1 MRNLFQVQSLGIRN
15 GVWSDRFVRLRQIT
29 SWALAAVLAS
39 SAMILTVV
47 VGSSLSAPDA
57 YAGGGSWTAISA
69 DYTLPGYDYVDNT
82 QLSSTNGETA
92 STVGFGRGPFGA
104 AIDPTGTY
112 AFISDQNANRVRVYA
127 IASNALVKIISGNG
141 LSTPQAMSVSPD
153 GTQLWVSN
161 YGNSTV
167 SVFCI
172 ASGGC
177 GAVAQ
182 WGAIRKIT
190 TGSLN
195 GPIDVAITPN
205 GAYAYVSNYNT
216 YTVTVICA
224 SATLCGGTAQYS
236 EMSFSP
242 LAVTPNTGVTGVDWT
257 SFTPDGLYAFVA
269 NCGNASCSTAGSIA
283 FIENP
288 EVVPPHAPT
297 VKSYTTGLGYGT
309 NQVDISPNCSP
320 SNCSAYIT
328 DVSSS
333 EIQEMDNV
341 DSGANPTVNPSQTIT
356 SGLSAPTYFAF
367 TPDSKFIYVTDYG
380 NAGIDVVNTSTNTV
394 QRVLTAGGT
403 MSEPWVIAM
412 TPDQAPTASFLA
424 YPAPQGVNSY
434 FNASSSSS
442 PIGSI
447 ASYAWD
453 FGDGCTETLTS
464 PTVTFAYPSASGG
477 SCPSGSSGTVSTAG
491 TGPFTVSLTVTNTGG
506 TSTVQTFTGH
516 TMSNN
521 GGPSALKTQSITLP
535 SKLAVTTSPIVGSVS
550 SSPNLGPIT
559 IQMQGSSGAPINA
572 PPAGGGT
579 VSISLSASS
588 GTFSSW
594 NGTACSATT
603 ITSSSLAP
611 GTSLVQ
617 VCYGN
622 PIAGSY
628 SLTFASSGLTSAT
641 QNEIALNATKIVFTS
656 APVTG
661 LDSTSAT
668 LGPISI
674 ALENGAGT
682 LEPNPAGVSV
692 SVGLSSSS
700 TGGIFA
706 LTSGGATVTAV
717 TIGAGASSATFY
729 YGDSNAGTPT
739 ITASLGLLTSGT
751 QVETINSGSPYQIG
765 ITTKPLVGTLMSTNP
780 NLGPITIAIEDSSG
794 NPTNATTNMTVT
806 LSDGGSGGSFSLYSG
821 GACQA
826 TTITSLV
833 ISTGTQS
840 AQVCYG
846 NATQG
851 LYSISA
857 TTTGLTVNSIS
868 QNETVLNATKIVF
881 TSASVQGPA
890 SSSADIGPITITLEN
905 GGGTAEAVPTGASVV
920 VSLSSSSGG
929 GIFSLTSGGATVTTV
944 TIGAGASAA
953 TFYYGDNIV
962 GSPTLTASA
971 GLLSSGTQSETVTTG
986 IPYKLVI
993 TTSPLT
999 GATSATPNLG
1009 AIAIAIEDS
1018 GGSQVNASANQT
1030 VTLSSTSGTGA
1041 FSVYSGGSCSSV
1053 TVSSVIIVGGTSNVS
1068 ICYGDIT
1075 VGTPTITATT
1085 TGLTVNSVSQTE
1097 TVNVGPPYQIVITS
1111 ASLANLA
1118 SSTPDIGPIDVA
1130 IQDAYGNPSPVGS
1143 TQTITVSSSSPSG
1156 TFSAWTGTSCSAT
1169 TFTSFTIATGSDS
1182 AQICYGNTLAS
1193 TQTITLTTTGLTVN
1207 SVSQSETVT
1216 PQSPYQLAASGSYS
1230 GPKSSSPNMG
1240 PITVSLEDQFGNPT
1254 KATSNTTVNV
1264 SDTPTGGLFSQW
1276 TGSSCSGATAT
1287 SFTIAQASTSISLCF
1302 GSSTAAAYRTTYAVT
1317 GLPGANSVNLT
1328 ETVQASGAWL
1338 SQSYANNFQQSL
1350 AGDFYGTSFAGT
1362 NIMAVGDDYA
1372 GGNAT
1377 YGQISYQPGAGS
1389 NWELVS
1395 ELNGNRYSVQT
1406 DAIAGS
1412 STVTSTSCPVA
1423 SFCGAA
1429 DSTGDVYVYAGGAIS
1444 SWTKSNVDGTTPI
1457 TAISCADST
1466 GCLAVD
1472 GNGNGFYYNGST
1484 WSTSASGDTNALESV
1499 SCVSDAFCMVV
1510 DSAGNY
1516 LTFDIATNAWVGPT
1530 ASGDTNTLTSVSC
1543 AATNFCEAVDNAGK
1557 VIVYTGG
1564 AGNWGTASSIDAN
1577 GNLKSISCPS
1587 TTFCGA
1593 VDQSGHAVI
1602 ATGAGPTWGAVS
1614 ALGPTLSSISCS
1626 TASTCIAVGG
1636 GNGYGYT
1643 GSAWLASSSVDGAN
1657 TLDSVSCATPSF
1669 CVGGDSAG
1677 NAVFAQVNGTG
1688 ISAGPLSSI
1697 SCPASNMC
1705 VAVGSLFSNGSNNI
1719 ILTSNNPI
1727 NPFSW
1732 TVETLP
1738 SGVSDLFGV
1747 SCGSTSVCF
1756 AVGLGSSGADLIES
1770 TNGGITWTDVG
1781 TSISQGTYT
1790 TGTVSY
1796 LSGISCY
1803 SASECIAA
1811 GVGSSGS
1818 GSEGVVLYYNGS
1830 TWTVEFYDSSGGEFT
1845 GVSCPSSTECFVS
1858 GDGGGY
1864 AQIYENTSV
1873 TTAPGTWTQ
1882 TLSTSAISYL
1892 YDVGCISASACY
1904 GVGFIITG
1912 GGTLGTKTLSAG
1924 AIVVSNVSGSWQ
1936 ESENDNLNGS
1946 SSVDTTWWGIA
1957 CNSSICSVV
1966 GSNNQSPF
1974 YPMAGYGS

>member
-1 MRNLFQVQSLGIRN
+1 MRNLFQGSYLGIRN

-69 DYTLPGYDYVDNT
+69 DFTLPGYDYVDNT
-82 QLSSTNGETA
+82 QLSSSNGESAGTVTTA
-92 STVGFGRGPFGA
+92 GNPFGV

-112 AFISDQNANRVRVYA
+112 AFISNQTKNTINIYTIANNAQVHV
-127 IASNALVKIISGNG
+127 IHEGGGN
-141 LSTPQAMSVSPD
+141 SPQAMSVSPD

-161 YGNSTV
+161 YKSNSV
-167 SVFCI
+167 SVYCI
-172 ASGGC
+172 PSGGC

-182 WGAIRKIT
+182 WGLIT
-190 TGSLN
+190 NIATGSMN
-195 GPIDVAITPN
+195 APIDVAITPN
-205 GAYAYVSNYNT
+205 GAYAYVSNYGTPTVNGT
-216 YTVTVICA
+216 TVTVICA
-224 SATLCGGTAQYS
+224 SATLCGGTPQYS
-236 EMSFSP
+236 EMTFSP
-242 LAVTPNTGVTGVDWT
+242 LTVTPPGGSGVDWT

-269 NCGNASCSTAGSIA
+269 NCGNYACNAAGSIA

-297 VKSYTTGLGYGT
+297 VKSFTTGLGFGT
-309 NQVDISPNCSP
+309 NQIDISPNCSP
-320 SNCSAYIT
+320 SNCDAYIT
-328 DVSSS
+328 DFGSG

-356 SGLSAPTYFAF
+356 SGLSAPDYFAF
-367 TPDSKFIYVTDYG
+367 TPDSKFMYVTDYG

-394 QRVLTAGGT
+394 QKVLTAGGT

-424 YPAPQGVNSY
+424 YPAPQGVSSY

-442 PIGSI
+442 PVGSI
-447 ASYAWD
+447 ASYTWN
-453 FGDGCTETLTS
+453 FGDGCTETVTS
-464 PTVTFAYPSASGG
+464 ATVAFAYPSTSGG
-477 SCPSGSSGTVSTAG
+477 TCSAGSSGTVSTAG

-594 NGTACSATT
+594 NGTSCSATT

-622 PIAGSY
+622 PTAGSY

-700 TGGIFA
+700 TGGIFS
-706 LTSGGATVTAV
+706 LTSGGVAVTTV
-717 TIGAGASSATFY
+717 TIGPAASSATFY
-729 YGDSNAGTPT
+729 YGDANSGSPT

-751 QVETINSGSPYQIG
+751 QVETITSGSPYQIG
-765 ITTKPLVGTLMSTNP
+765 ITTKPLVGTIMSSAP

-794 NPTNATTNMTVT
+794 NPTNAATNMTVT

-857 TTTGLTVNSIS
+857 TTTGLTINSIS
-868 QNETVLNATKIVF
+868 QSETILNASQIAFSTAAVK
-881 TSASVQGPA
+881 GPA
-890 SSSADIGPITITLEN
+890 SSSADIGPITIKLEKSN
-905 GGGTAEAVPTGASVV
+905 GAGQVVPAGASVV
-920 VSLSSSSGG
+920 VSLSSSSSG
-929 GIFSLTSGGATVTTV
+929 GIFSLTSGGANVTTV
-944 TIGAGASAA
+944 TIGAGASSA
-953 TFYYGDNIV
+953 TFYYGDTTV
-962 GSPTLTASA
+962 GTPTLTASA
-971 GLLSSGTQSETVTTG
+971 GLLTPGTQVETITTG
-986 IPYKLVI
+986 IPYQLVI
-993 TTSPLT
+993 TTSALSGT
-999 GATSATPNLG
+999 TSAIPNLG
-1009 AIAIAIEDS
+1009 PITLAIEDS
-1018 GGSQVNASANQT
+1018 GGSQVDASADQT
-1030 VTLSSTSGTGA
+1030 ITLSSTSGTGA

-1097 TVNVGPPYQIVITS
+1097 TVNVGPPYQIVITT
-1111 ASLANLA
+1111 ASLTNLA

-1156 TFSAWTGTSCSAT
+1156 TFSAWTGTSCSTT

-1216 PQSPYQLAASGSYS
+1216 PQSPYQLAASGSYT

-1254 KATSNTTVNV
+1254 NATSNTTVTV

-1287 SFTIAQASTSISLCF
+1287 SFTIAQASKSVSLCF
-1302 GSSTAAAYRTTYAVT
+1302 GSPTSGTYTTTYAVT

-1395 ELNGNRYSVQT
+1395 ELNGNPYSVQT

-1412 STVTSTSCPVA
+1412 GTVTSTSCPVA

-1543 AATNFCEAVDNAGK
+1543 AATNFCEAVDNAGN

-1564 AGNWGTASSIDAN
+1564 AGNWGAATLIDSN

-1705 VAVGSLFSNGSNNI
+1705 VADGTNNI

-1732 TVETLP
+1732 TMETLP

-1756 AVGLGSSGADLIES
+1756 AVGQGSSGADLIES
-1770 TNGGITWTDVG
+1770 TNNGVTWTDVG

>member
-1 MRNLFQVQSLGIRN
+1 MRNLFQGQSLGIRN
-15 GVWSDRFVRLRQIT
+15 GVWSDRFLRLRQIT
-29 SWALAAVLAS
+29 SWALAAILAS

-47 VGSSLSAPDA
+47 VGTSLSAPDA

-69 DYTLPGYDYVDNT
+69 DFSLPGYDYFDNT
-82 QLSSTNGETA
+82 QLSSTNGESA
-92 STVGFGRGPFGA
+92 GTVGFGSGPFGA

-112 AFISDQNANRVRVYA
+112 AFISDQSKNTINVYTIANNAQ
-127 IASNALVKIISGNG
+127 VKVIHEGGGN
-141 LSTPQAMSVSPD
+141 SPQAMSVTPD
-153 GTQLWVSN
+153 GTQLWVANYNSN
-161 YGNSTV
+161 
-167 SVFCI
+167 SVFVYCI
-172 ASGGC
+172 VSAGC
-177 GAVAQ
+177 GGVAQ
-182 WGAIRKIT
+182 WGLIANIT
-190 TGSLN
+190 GAGLN
-195 GPIDVAITPN
+195 GPIDVSITPN

-216 YTVTVICA
+216 YTVTILCA
-224 SATLCGGTAQYS
+224 SATLCGGTAQYAA
-236 EMSFSP
+236 MSFSP
-242 LAVTPNTGVTGVDWT
+242 LMVTSSTSVTGVDWT
-257 SFTPDGLYAFVA
+257 AFTPDGLYAFVA
-269 NCGNASCSTAGSIA
+269 NCGNASCSTNGSIA

-297 VKSYTTGLGYGT
+297 VKSYTAGLGLGT
-309 NQVDISPNCSP
+309 NQIDISPNCSP
-320 SNCSAYIT
+320 SNCDAYIT
-328 DVSSS
+328 DMSSG

-356 SGLSAPTYFAF
+356 SGVKSPLYFAF
-367 TPDSKFIYVTDYG
+367 TPDSKYLYVTDPG
-380 NAGIDVVNTSTNTV
+380 NYGIDVVNTSSDTV
-394 QRVLTAGGT
+394 QAVKTAGGT
-403 MSEPWVIAM
+403 MVEPWVIAM

-434 FNASSSSS
+434 FNGSSSSS
-442 PIGSI
+442 PVGSI
-447 ASYAWD
+447 ATYAWN
-453 FGDGCTETLTS
+453 FGDGCTETLAS
-464 PTVTFAYPSASGG
+464 PTVTFAYPSSSGG
-477 SCPSGSSGTVSTAG
+477 SCPSGSIGTVSTAG

-535 SKLAVTTSPIVGSVS
+535 SKIAVTTSPMIGSVS

-579 VSISLSASS
+579 ISISLSASS

-594 NGTACSATT
+594 NGTSCSTTT
-603 ITSSSLAP
+603 ITSISLAP
-611 GTSLVQ
+611 GTSSVQ

-622 PIAGSY
+622 PTAGSY
-628 SLTFASSGLTSAT
+628 SLTFASTGLTSAT

-682 LEPNPAGVSV
+682 LEPNPSGVSV

-700 TGGIFA
+700 TGGIFS
-706 LTSGGATVTAV
+706 LTSGGAAVTAV
-717 TIGAGASSATFY
+717 TIGPAASSATFY
-729 YGDSNAGTPT
+729 YGDANSGSPT

-751 QVETINSGSPYQIG
+751 QVETITSGSPYQIG
-765 ITTKPLVGTLMSTNP
+765 ITTKPLVGTIMSTNP
-780 NLGPITIAIEDSSG
+780 NLGPVTIAIEDSSG
-794 NPTNATTNMTVT
+794 NPTNAATNMTVT
-806 LSDGGSGGSFSLYSG
+806 LSDGGSGGLFSQYSG

-833 ISTGTQS
+833 ISSGSQS

-857 TTTGLTVNSIS
+857 TTTGLTINSIS
-868 QNETVLNATKIVF
+868 QSETILNASQIAFSTAAVK
-881 TSASVQGPA
+881 GPA
-890 SSSADIGPITITLEN
+890 SSSADIGPITIKLEKSN
-905 GGGTAEAVPTGASVV
+905 GAGQVVPAGASVV
-920 VSLSSSSGG
+920 VSLSSSSSG

-944 TIGAGASAA
+944 TIGAGASSA
-953 TFYYGDNIV
+953 TFYYGDSIV

-971 GLLSSGTQSETVTTG
+971 GLLTPGTQVETITTG
-986 IPYKLVI
+986 IPYQLVI
-993 TTSPLT
+993 TTSALSGT
-999 GATSATPNLG
+999 TSAIPNLG
-1009 AIAIAIEDS
+1009 PITLAIEDS
-1018 GGSQVNASANQT
+1018 GGSQVDASADQT
-1030 VTLSSTSGTGA
+1030 ITLSSTSGTGA

-1053 TVSSVIIVGGTSNVS
+1053 TVSSVIIVGGTSNIS

-1085 TGLTVNSVSQTE
+1085 TGLTVNSASQTE

-1111 ASLANLA
+1111 ASLSNLA
-1118 SSTPDIGPIDVA
+1118 SATPDIGPIDVA

-1143 TQTITVSSSSPSG
+1143 TQTITVSSSSASG

-1264 SDTPTGGLFSQW
+1264 SDSPTGGAFSQW
-1276 TGSSCSGATAT
+1276 TGSSCSSATAT
-1287 SFTIAQASTSISLCF
+1287 SFTIVQASTSVYLCF
-1302 GSSTAAAYRTTYAVT
+1302 GSSASGTYTTTYAVT
-1317 GLPGANSVNLT
+1317 GLPGTNSVNLT

-1350 AGDFYGTSFAGT
+1350 SGDFYGTSFAGT
-1362 NIMAVGDDYA
+1362 NIMAVGDDYDSA
-1372 GGNAT
+1372 NAN
-1377 YGQISYQPGAGS
+1377 YGQISYQPGTGS

-1395 ELNGNRYSVQT
+1395 ELNGSPYSVQT
-1406 DAIAGS
+1406 QSIAGS

-1429 DSTGDVYVYAGGAIS
+1429 DSTGDVYVYSGGAIS

-1457 TAISCADST
+1457 TAISCAGSS

-1484 WSTSASGDTNALESV
+1484 WSTSASGDTNALKSV
-1499 SCVSDAFCMVV
+1499 SCVSNAFCMVV
-1510 DSAGNY
+1510 DSSGNY
-1516 LTFDIATNAWVGPT
+1516 LTFDITTNAWVGPT
-1530 ASGDTNTLTSVSC
+1530 ATGDTNTLTSVSC
-1543 AATNFCEAVDNAGK
+1543 AATNFCEAVDSAGN

-1564 AGNWGTASSIDAN
+1564 AGSWGAATLIDSN
-1577 GNLKSISCPS
+1577 GNLNSISCPS

-1614 ALGPTLSSISCS
+1614 ALGTTLSSISCS
-1626 TASTCIAVGG
+1626 IASTCIAVGA

-1643 GSAWLASSSVDGAN
+1643 GATWLASTSVDGAN
-1657 TLDSVSCATPSF
+1657 TLDAVSCATPSF
-1669 CVGGDSAG
+1669 CVGGDSVG

-1705 VAVGSLFSNGSNNI
+1705 VAVGSLYSSGTNDI

-1732 TVETLP
+1732 TSETLP
-1738 SGVSDLFGV
+1738 TGLGYVYSV

-1756 AVGLGSSGADLIES
+1756 AVGQGSSGSDLIES
-1770 TNGGITWTDVG
+1770 TNSGVTWSDIG
-1781 TSISQGTYT
+1781 SSISQGTYT
-1790 TGTVSY
+1790 SGSVSS
-1796 LSGISCY
+1796 LSGVSCY
-1803 SASECIAA
+1803 SASECIAV
-1811 GVGSSGS
+1811 GQGSSGS
-1818 GSEGVVLYYNGS
+1818 GSQGVVVYYNGS
-1830 TWTVEFYDSSGGEFT
+1830 SWTVEFYNSSAGEFT

-1864 AQIYENTSV
+1864 AQIYEDTSV
-1873 TTAPGTWTQ
+1873 TTSPGTWTQ
-1882 TLSTSAISYL
+1882 TLSTSAVSYL
-1892 YDVGCISASACY
+1892 YDIGCISASACY
-1904 GVGFIITG
+1904 GVGFVITG
-1912 GGTLGTKTLSAG
+1912 GGTLGSATLSKG
-1924 AIVVSNVSGSWQ
+1924 GVVVSDVSGSWAV
-1936 ESENDNLNGS
+1936 SENDNLNGGT
-1946 SSVDTTWWGIA
+1946 SVETGWYGIA
-1957 CNSSICSVV
+1957 CNSATCSVV
-1966 GSNNQSPF
+1966 GTNNQSPF